1 MDNEKRGHIPFVLL
15 HALLYIAGA
24 VCVALLF
31 VLKSKA
37 LGIIGLLLLFAA
49 VPARTTPTSAW
60 ARRSILPARLRRTAA
75 LSAAFFEVVL

>member
-1 MDNEKRGHIPFVLL
+1 MDNEKRGRIPFVLL

-49 VPARTTPTSAW
+49 VLMTLIKAVRRINEARNE
-60 ARRSILPARLRRTAA
+60 RK
-75 LSAAFFEVVL
+75 E

>member
-49 VPARTTPTSAW
+49 VLMTFLGAVRRINEARNE
-60 ARRSILPARLRRTAA
+60 RKN
-75 LSAAFFEVVL
+75 